1 MNYWQAILKQTTDRE
16 FMTRLWRLALPVS
29 LQSMMFSLL
38 GLIDIMMVSQLGTTA
53 VAAVGLGN
61 RVFFFNLLV
70 IAGLSGGVS
79 VLAAQ
84 YFGRGEMA
92 GVRRSLA
99 LALVGALAVSL
110 PFALVYV
117 FSPGSVLGFASQ
129 EPALRELADEFLM
142 ITGAT
147 ILCTAVVVPL
157 ESALRSVGN
166 AAAPTRI
173 GIIAI
178 IANVILNY
186 ALIFGHFGAEA
197 MGVAGSAWG
206 TTLSRLLQT
215 ALLLAY
221 VWRAEPRL
229 IPRKQDWL
237 AAFRRK
243 EVVRFTLIAL
253 PLLLHDGLWA
263 FGMLLYGF
271 LYAHLGTD
279 ALAIM
284 TTLGTLESIL
294 ISLFFGLAVACS
306 TLLGH
311 RLGAEEYDEAWQHS
325 QLFLLLAPV
334 GALLVG
340 TAVWLMQGSLLQ
352 WVGNLPGELM
362 TEAGQV
368 LAIMCLGM
376 LLKVFNM
383 VGIVGVLRSGGTSTT
398 ASSST
403 SSACG
408 ASACRWPGWRSA
420 CWAGP
425 SPGWWPWSC
434 WRSSPRCCW
443 CSAAFASGAGCAIWC
458 WDKGRAQSGKMR
470 GHINDRKS
478 RFAVCWPPLQSEAGC
493 AGHADP
499 CAPAQ

>member
-1 MNYWQAILKQTTDRE
+1 MPHPRLGLPDLGFGVGLRNVHLADILAHGPRVDGFEIISETYIDHHGYSHDALLRLRE
-16 FMTRLWRLALPVS
+16 HTPIVMHGVS
-29 LQSMMFSLL
+29 LSIGSSDPL
-38 GLIDIMMVSQLGTTA
+38 
-53 VAAVGLGN
+53 N
-61 RVFFFNLLV
+61 
-70 IAGLSGGVS
+70 
-79 VLAAQ
+79 
-84 YFGRGEMA
+84 MA
-92 GVRRSLA
+92 YLHK
-99 LALVGALAVSL
+99 
-110 PFALVYV
+110 
-117 FSPGSVLGFASQ
+117 
-129 EPALRELADEFLM
+129 LRALADEFLM

-340 TAVWLMQGSLLQ
+340 TAVWLMQGRLLQ

-383 VGIVGVLRSGGTSTT
+383 VGIVGVLRSGRDVNYSIFIDIVGMWCIGLPLAWVAVSLLGWPLSWVV
-398 ASSST
+398 AVVLLEELSKVLLVQRRIRQR
-403 SSACG
+403 
-408 ASACRWPGWRSA
+408 RWLRNLVLG
-420 CWAGP
+420 
-425 SPGWWPWSC
+425 
-434 WRSSPRCCW
+434 
-443 CSAAFASGAGCAIWC
+443 
-458 WDKGRAQSGKMR
+458 
-470 GHINDRKS
+470 
-478 RFAVCWPPLQSEAGC
+478 
-493 AGHADP
+493 
-499 CAPAQ
+499 

>member
-70 IAGLSGGVS
+70 TAGLAGGVS

-84 YFGRGEMA
+84 YYGRGEMA

-99 LALVGALAVSL
+99 LALVGALLVAL

-117 FSPGSVLGFASQ
+117 LAPGDVLGFASQ
-129 EPALRELADEFLM
+129 DPELRALADQFLM

-178 IANVILNY
+178 IAIIANVILNY
-186 ALIFGHFGAEA
+186 ALIFGHFGFEA

-215 ALLLAY
+215 TLLLLY
-221 VWRAEPRL
+221 VRRYEARL
-229 IPRKQDWL
+229 IPRRDDWL
-237 AAFRRK
+237 AAFKRK

-253 PLLLHDGLWA
+253 PLLFHDGLWA

-279 ALAIM
+279 SLAIM

-311 RLGAEEYDEAWQHS
+311 RLGAEEYEIAWQHS
-325 QLFLLLAPV
+325 QLFLLLAPI

-340 TAVWLMQGSLLQ
+340 IAVWLLQTHLLQ

-383 VGIVGVLRSGGTSTT
+383 VGIIGVLRSGGDVNYSIFIDIVGMWCIGLPL
-398 ASSST
+398 AW
-403 SSACG
+403 G
-408 ASACRWPGWRSA
+408 AVNLLGWPLSWVVAVVLLEELSKVLLVQRRIRQRRWLRNLVLG
-420 CWAGP
+420 
-425 SPGWWPWSC
+425 
-434 WRSSPRCCW
+434 
-443 CSAAFASGAGCAIWC
+443 
-458 WDKGRAQSGKMR
+458 
-470 GHINDRKS
+470 
-478 RFAVCWPPLQSEAGC
+478 
-493 AGHADP
+493 
-499 CAPAQ
+499 

>member
-1 MNYWQAILKQTTDRE
+1 MSYWQAILKQTTDRE

-84 YFGRGEMA
+84 YYGRGELA

-99 LALVGALAVSL
+99 LALVGALLVSL

-117 FSPGSVLGFASQ
+117 LSPGSVLGFASQ
-129 EPALRELADEFLM
+129 DPALRALADEFLM

-147 ILCTAVVVPL
+147 ILCTAIVVPL
-157 ESALRSVGN
+157 EAALRSVGN

-186 ALIFGHFGAEA
+186 ALIFGHFGFEA

-215 ALLLAY
+215 TLLLIY
-221 VWRAEPRL
+221 VWRQEPL
-229 IPRKQDWL
+229 
-237 AAFRRK
+237 
-243 EVVRFTLIAL
+243 VRFTLIAL

-279 ALAIM
+279 SLAIM

-311 RLGAEEYDEAWQHS
+311 RLGAEEYEEAWQHS
-325 QLFLLLAPV
+325 QLFLLLAPI

-340 TAVWLMQGSLLQ
+340 IAVWLLQSNLLQ

-362 TEAGQV
+362 GEAGQV

-383 VGIVGVLRSGGTSTT
+383 VGIVGVLRSGGDVNYSIFIDIVGMWCIGLPL
-398 ASSST
+398 AWAAVSLL
-403 SSACG
+403 G
-408 ASACRWPGWRSA
+408 WPLSWVV
-420 CWAGP
+420 
-425 SPGWWPWSC
+425 
-434 WRSSPRCCW
+434 
-443 CSAAFASGAGCAIWC
+443 
-458 WDKGRAQSGKMR
+458 
-470 GHINDRKS
+470 
-478 RFAVCWPPLQSEAGC
+478 AVVLLEELSKVLLVQRRIRQRHWLKNLVMG
-493 AGHADP
+493 
-499 CAPAQ
+499 

>member
-1 MNYWQAILKQTTDRE
+1 
-16 FMTRLWRLALPVS
+16 
-29 LQSMMFSLL
+29 
-38 GLIDIMMVSQLGTTA
+38 
-53 VAAVGLGN
+53 
-61 RVFFFNLLV
+61 
-70 IAGLSGGVS
+70 
-79 VLAAQ
+79 
-84 YFGRGEMA
+84 MA
-92 GVRRSLA
+92 GVLLLA
-99 LALVGALAVSL
+99 LALVGA
-110 PFALVYV
+110 
-117 FSPGSVLGFASQ
+117 PGG
-129 EPALRELADEFLM
+129 EPALCPRLYCSHRAACSGLPARSPRCARLADEFLM

-178 IANVILNY
+178 IANVILQ
-186 ALIFGHFGAEA
+186 LCPHLRPFRRRGHGCSRFRLGL
-197 MGVAGSAWG
+197 
-206 TTLSRLLQT
+206 TLRACRPRCCLPM
-215 ALLLAY
+215 
-221 VWRAEPRL
+221 WRAEPRL

-279 ALAIM
+279 APAIA
-284 TTLGTLESIL
+284 TTSARWRASLSP
-294 ISLFFGLAVACS
+294 LFFQAGGGLLHPARSPAR
-306 TLLGH
+306 G
-311 RLGAEEYDEAWQHS
+311 RGYDEAWQHS
-325 QLFLLLAPV
+325 QLFLLAPV

-368 LAIMCLGM
+368 LAIMCVWGM
-376 LLKVFNM
+376 LPKVFNM
-383 VGIVGVLRSGGTSTT
+383 VGIVGVLRSGGDVNF

-403 SSACG
+403 SSGMWCIGLPLA
-408 ASACRWPGWRSA
+408 WWRSA

-425 SPGWWPWSC
+425 SPGWWRWSC
-434 WRSSPRCCW
+434 WRSSPKCCW
-443 CSAAFASGAGCAIWC
+443 CSAAFSSTAGCAIWC
-458 WDKGRAQSGKMR
+458 WDKGRAQSGKCGSYR
-470 GHINDRKS
+470 DRKS
-478 RFAVCWPPLQSEAGC
+478 RFAVCPLFNQRQVRHAN
-493 AGHADP
+493 ADP
-499 CAPAQ
+499 FPCPVVV

>member
-70 IAGLSGGVS
+70 IAGLAGGVS

-99 LALVGALAVSL
+99 LAIVGALLVTL
-110 PFALVYV
+110 PFAFIYV
-117 FSPGSVLGFASQ
+117 LSPGSVLGFASQ
-129 EPALRELADEFLM
+129 DPALRELADQFLM

-147 ILCTAVVVPL
+147 ILCTAIVVPL

-186 ALIFGHFGAEA
+186 ALIFGHFGFEA

-206 TTLSRLLQT
+206 TTISRLLQT
-215 ALLLAY
+215 TLLLLY
-221 VWRAEPRL
+221 VKRYEARL
-229 IPRKQDWL
+229 IPRAPDWL
-237 AAFRRK
+237 AAFKRK

-253 PLLLHDGLWA
+253 PLLFHDGLWA
-263 FGMLLYGF
+263 FGMLIYGF

-279 ALAIM
+279 SLAIM

-311 RLGAEEYDEAWQHS
+311 RLGAEEYEVAWQHS
-325 QLFLLLAPV
+325 QLFLLLAPI

-340 TAVWLMQGSLLQ
+340 IIVWLLQANLLQ
-352 WVGNLPGELM
+352 WVGNLPPRADDGSGSG
-362 TEAGQV
+362 ARHHVSRDAAQ
-368 LAIMCLGM
+368 
-376 LLKVFNM
+376 
-383 VGIVGVLRSGGTSTT
+383 GVQHGGDHRGTSLWRRCELQHLHRYCRHVVHRHPARLGGGHATRL
-398 ASSST
+398 APLLGGG
-403 SSACG
+403 SSAAGGAQQGVAG
-408 ASACRWPGWRSA
+408 ASPY
-420 CWAGP
+420 
-425 SPGWWPWSC
+425 SP
-434 WRSSPRCCW
+434 
-443 CSAAFASGAGCAIWC
+443 ALLVEESGDRINSH
-458 WDKGRAQSGKMR
+458 KSG
-470 GHINDRKS
+470 S
-478 RFAVCWPPLQSEAGC
+478 YQ
-493 AGHADP
+493 
-499 CAPAQ
+499 

>member
-1 MNYWQAILKQTTDRE
+1 MNYWQAILKQTTDRD
-16 FMTRLWRLALPVS
+16 FMARLWRLALPVS

-38 GLIDIMMVSQLGTTA
+38 GLIDIIMVSQLGTTA

-84 YFGRGEMA
+84 YYGRGELA

-99 LALVGALAVSL
+99 LALVGALLVSL
-110 PFALVYV
+110 PFALIYV
-117 FSPGSVLGFASQ
+117 LAPGSVLGFASQ
-129 EPALRELADEFLM
+129 DPELRLLADEFLM

-147 ILCTAVVVPL
+147 ILCTAIVVPL
-157 ESALRSVGN
+157 EAALRSVGN

-173 GIIAI
+173 GIIA
-178 IANVILNY
+178 NVILNY
-186 ALIFGHFGAEA
+186 ALIFGHFGFEA

-206 TTLSRLLQT
+206 TTISRLLQT
-215 ALLLAY
+215 ALLIFYL
-221 VWRAEPRL
+221 VRQEPRL
-229 IPRKQDWL
+229 IPRKTDWR

-253 PLLLHDGLWA
+253 PLLFHDGLWA
-263 FGMLLYGF
+263 FGMLIYGF

-279 ALAIM
+279 SLAIM

-311 RLGAEEYDEAWQHS
+311 RLGAEEYEAAWQHS
-325 QLFLLLAPV
+325 QLFLLLAPI

-340 TAVWLMQGSLLQ
+340 IAVWLLQTNLLQ
-352 WVGNLPGELM
+352 WVGNLPGSLM
-362 TEAGQV
+362 GEASQV
-368 LAIMCLGM
+368 LAVMCLGM

-383 VGIVGVLRSGGTSTT
+383 VGIIGVLRSGGDVNYSIFIDII
-398 ASSST
+398 AMWCIGLPLAWVAVSLL
-403 SSACG
+403 G
-408 ASACRWPGWRSA
+408 WPLSWVV
-420 CWAGP
+420 
-425 SPGWWPWSC
+425 
-434 WRSSPRCCW
+434 
-443 CSAAFASGAGCAIWC
+443 
-458 WDKGRAQSGKMR
+458 
-470 GHINDRKS
+470 
-478 RFAVCWPPLQSEAGC
+478 AVVLLEELCKVFLVLHRIRQRHWLRNLVMG
-493 AGHADP
+493 
-499 CAPAQ
+499 

>member
-84 YFGRGEMA
+84 YYGRDEMA

-99 LALVGALAVSL
+99 LVGSLAVSL

-117 FSPGSVLGFASQ
+117 LSPGSVLGFASQ

-173 GIIAI
+173 GITAI
-178 IANVILNY
+178 VANVILNY
-186 ALIFGHFGAEA
+186 ALIFGHFGFEA

-206 TTLSRLLQT
+206 TTISRLLQT
-215 ALLLAY
+215 ALLLCY
-221 VWRAEPRL
+221 VWRIEPRL

-237 AAFRRK
+237 AAFKRK

-253 PLLLHDGLWA
+253 PLLFHDGLWA

-279 ALAIM
+279 SLAIM

-311 RLGAEEYDEAWQHS
+311 RLGAEEYEVAWQHS
-325 QLFLLLAPV
+325 QLFLLLAPI

-340 TAVWLMQGSLLQ
+340 IAVWLLQTHLLQ

-368 LAIMCLGM
+368 LAILCLGM

-383 VGIVGVLRSGGTSTT
+383 VGIVGVLRSGGDVNYSIFIDIVGMWCIGLPL
-398 ASSST
+398 AW
-403 SSACG
+403 G
-408 ASACRWPGWRSA
+408 AVNLLGWPLSWVVAVILLEELSKVLLVQRRIRQRRWLRNLVLG
-420 CWAGP
+420 
-425 SPGWWPWSC
+425 
-434 WRSSPRCCW
+434 
-443 CSAAFASGAGCAIWC
+443 
-458 WDKGRAQSGKMR
+458 
-470 GHINDRKS
+470 
-478 RFAVCWPPLQSEAGC
+478 
-493 AGHADP
+493 
-499 CAPAQ
+499 